1 VLEALEPVVLEVPVV
16 DELADE
22 LVDGSVCVA
31 VVPVVVLWSLVVCG
45 CATIGVA
52 VSSAVTAA
60 IGTYRM
66 VMMML
71 SVSRWLQRP
80 CLRAVSRHA
89 GPATPSCDVRRQA
102 VPRRR
107 YCKRRREL
115 QAAHW
120 CFDCRLRRTDSP
132 RRTCV

>member
-1 VLEALEPVVLEVPVV
+1 VPAAAPAAVPVAVADEVAASDSAVSLPPVV

-31 VVPVVVLWSLVVCG
+31 VVPVVEPWSPVVWG

-66 VMMML
+66 VMMQL

-80 CLRAVSRHA
+80 CLRAVVRHA
-89 GPATPSCDVRRQA
+89 VPPTPSSEVRHGPL
-102 VPRRR
+102 PRRR
-107 YCKRRREL
+107 YCKRRRDL
-115 QAAHW
+115 QAAH
-120 CFDCRLRRTDSP
+120 
-132 RRTCV
+132 